1 MIYKMKS
8 IFVYPKRYEEILA
21 YLSIFLISLNNTLTY
36 KQILGISIDRFLEI
50 ILFFLIFPFFK
61 EYFFKYKAFLYF
73 FLAVLLLCFFKLLI
87 LFFDDSNL
95 SGDFE
100 SLARDLVRVFF
111 FFIVFCLAFF
121 SIKVLN
127 LKAIKAYLIFTAPYF
142 ILAFMQSPITPFNE
156 ISFQIW
162 RLFYE
167 SQLLVD
173 NWYAEY
179 LYRDYNRFHFL
190 VRVIGPYSSPI
201 LLCYALIP
209 AIIFSAF
216 LYLQENKIK
225 YYVWF
230 IFLSAVAFFTLT
242 RSLLLGTFL
251 MILYLAF
258 MQLYLKR
265 DRWIVI
271 SQLITVLVAIPFLL
285 TQFSEL
291 ADFGRIVNLTDVFS
305 GGSSRTIAWTSGFIA
320 LIENPFY
327 FTAVDNYLPIFN
339 EACMR
344 SKNCFDEI
352 SMHNGFLRIGRDF
365 SIFGLALT
373 IILFGHLIYC
383 SLNQRIFFKS
393 FFIFSFLIFF
403 IHTFFHNNTIFISEY
418 SILIFLAFTYIFT
431 YSKKISLTE
440 SIVHN

>member
-1 MIYKMKS
+1 MSYKKS
-8 IFVYPKRYEEILA
+8 IFIFPKKYEEILA
-21 YLSIFLISLNNTLTY
+21 YISIFLISLNNTVTY

-50 ILFFLIFPFFK
+50 ILFFLIFPFIK
-61 EYFFKYKAFLYF
+61 EYFFKYRAFLYF
-73 FLAVLLLCFFKLLI
+73 FLTVLILCFFKLLI

-100 SLARDLVRVFF
+100 SAARDLVRVFF
-111 FFIVFCLAFF
+111 FFIIFCLAFYA
-121 SIKVLN
+121 IKILD
-127 LKAIKAYLIFTAPYF
+127 LMAIKAYLIFTAPYF

-242 RSLLLGTFL
+242 RSLLLGTVL

-271 SQLITVLVAIPFLL
+271 SQLLTVLVAIPFLL

-291 ADFGRIVNLTDVFS
+291 ADFGRIVDLTDVFS

-431 YSKKISLTE
+431 YSKKIYLTE